1 MLKRRISQARS
12 FVGKGSLWG
21 RLLGLIVP
29 YAPRLA
35 AAFVCMLGAGVCTA
49 VPAYLMK
56 YVVDGVLIRR
66 DSVMLN
72 VLAVGIVVLFVFK
85 ALFLYGQKYLMG
97 WVGQKVVAE
106 LRIAAYA
113 HVQSLSL
120 KFINDKRVGELLSRV
135 TNDANMLQVTVT
147 TVAVDLVVQ
156 AVSCLSMM
164 GYCFY
169 LNWRLMVYTLLILPV
184 VVLVLKHASEVLR
197 RLGHGMQQ
205 CVADLSAVAEEALSA
220 IRIVRSFATEE
231 QELERFKRSNWKNF
245 DVIMRGVKVNA
256 ALSGGVEVLLIAA
269 LALIFWLGGQQVL
282 KNNMT
287 PGDLVA
293 FLGSLGFIASPI
305 NQFTRAIGQLQYGAA
320 AAERIFALLDNDDRV
335 VSPPNALHLGRLRGD
350 VEFKD
355 VWFSYE
361 SDNRQAE
368 KTGEMPEGQWVLKNL
383 SLAVK
388 SGEKIAVVGA
398 TGAGKST
405 LVDLIQ
411 RFYDPQRGSVLI
423 DGCDVKTVDL
433 KSLRKQI
440 GVVPQDPVLM
450 KGTIGFNI
458 AYGYDFGGEKDET
471 RRAQEIAHAAQ
482 VAGIADFIES
492 LPQGYDTEV
501 GVRGVTVSGGQ
512 RQRIAIARAVIRN
525 PRIIILDEATS
536 SLDAA
541 VEHQIQE
548 AMDKAMEGRT
558 SFIIAH
564 RLSTIVGADRI
575 LYLRDGHITEEG
587 THEQLLAKG
596 GAYQKLFALQYDGVK
611 TDHERTP

>member
-1 MLKRRISQARS
+1 MRSAYSQAH
-12 FVGKGSLWG
+12 KKASLHRRLFGLLTPYRG
-21 RLLGLIVP
+21 RLGM
-29 YAPRLA
+29 
-35 AAFVCMLGAGVCTA
+35 AFLCMLGGGICTA
-49 VPAYLMK
+49 IPAYLMK
-56 YVVDGVLIRR
+56 HVVDSVLIRK
-66 DSVMLN
+66 DSMMLN
-72 VLAVGIVVLFVFK
+72 LLAVGVVLLFVCK
-85 ALFLYGQKYLMG
+85 ALFLYGQKYFMG
-97 WVGQKVVAE
+97 WVGQKVVMDM
-106 LRIAAYA
+106 RIAAYE
-113 HVQSLSL
+113 HVQTLSL

-156 AVSCLSMM
+156 GVSCVSMM

-169 LNWRLMVYTLLILPV
+169 LNWRLMIYTLLILPV
-184 VVLVLKHASEVLR
+184 VVFVLKRASEILR
-197 RLGHGMQQ
+197 RLGHKMQQ

-220 IRIVRSFATEE
+220 IRIVRAFATEE
-231 QELERFKRSNWKNF
+231 LELERFKESNWQNF
-245 DVIMRGVKVNA
+245 NVIINGVKVNA
-256 ALSGGVEVLLIAA
+256 ALSGGVEVLLITA

-287 PGDLVA
+287 PGELVA

-305 NQFTRAIGQLQYGAA
+305 NQFTRAIGQLQYGFA
-320 AAERIFALLDNDDRV
+320 AAERIFGLLDNDDRV
-335 VSPPNALHLGRLRGD
+335 VSPPNAVVLGRLNGD

-361 SDNRQAE
+361 P
-368 KTGEMPEGQWVLKNL
+368 KQWVLKNL
-383 SLAVK
+383 NLTVRP
-388 SGEKIAVVGA
+388 GEKIAIVGA

-405 LVDLIQ
+405 LVDLVQ
-411 RFYDPQRGSVLI
+411 RFYDPQEGGVFI
-423 DGCDVKTVDL
+423 DGHNVRTLDL
-433 KSLRKQI
+433 QSLRKQI

-450 KGTIGFNI
+450 KGSIAFNI
-458 AYGYDFGGEKDET
+458 AYGYDAKPGEIE
-471 RRAQEIAHAAQ
+471 HAAQ
-482 VAGIADFIES
+482 IAGIADFIES
-492 LPQGYDTEV
+492 LPQKYETEV

-564 RLSTIVGADRI
+564 RLSTIINADRI
-575 LYLRDGHITEEG
+575 LYLEDGHIIEEG
-587 THEQLLAKG
+587 THEELLEKN
-596 GAYQKLFALQYDGVK
+596 GAYQKLFSLQYG
-611 TDHERTP
+611 ENRL